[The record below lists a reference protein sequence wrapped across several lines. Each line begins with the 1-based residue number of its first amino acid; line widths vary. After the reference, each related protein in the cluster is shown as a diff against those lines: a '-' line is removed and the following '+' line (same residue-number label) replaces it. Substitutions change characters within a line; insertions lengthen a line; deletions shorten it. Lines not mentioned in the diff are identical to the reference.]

1 MVANSNNE
9 AKSGPCITLDIPV
22 QDGSIFRSETIND
35 LLIFLSRHPDE
46 AFSITDLADAVEY
59 SRPSVTKSVDV
70 LSRNDLVIENR
81 EGQRRLVQINRE
93 RLSLP
98 DNPYLQIPQGKF
110 HEPVKAA
117 TEAVVDELDG
127 VIAVVLYGSVARGEA
142 DRRSDIDLWVLVEE
156 DRMANQRRANK
167 IRQDLEE
174 ETFDGHRYSYEID
187 VEVLRAVP
195 NYANE
200 LQEIL
205 REGISLYESED
216 FSIVKN
222 LVLHGDSDE

>member
-216 FSIVKN
+216 FSTVKN